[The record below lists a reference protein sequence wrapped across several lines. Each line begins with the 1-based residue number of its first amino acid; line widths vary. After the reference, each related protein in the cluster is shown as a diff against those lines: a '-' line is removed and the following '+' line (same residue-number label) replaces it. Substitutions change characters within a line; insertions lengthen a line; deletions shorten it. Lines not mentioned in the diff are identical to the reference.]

1 MVAVPSF
8 EVVVVMKTHYILIDF
23 ENVQVKSLALLT
35 GEHFRVKVFLG
46 PKNTKLPTELVLAM
60 KAFGERAD
68 YVVLEAGGSNA
79 LDFHITYYL
88 GRLVAADATASYAVI
103 SKDTGF
109 DPLVKH
115 LQKTGVQCERA
126 VSIETMRCFAK
137 AGTSKEASKEVS
149 KEAAK
154 KTSPVEKPAVKPVN
168 KKKADELLALVLA
181 NLQKRK
187 SALPRTEKTLR
198 STVKTLCGAQYSEKE
213 IEAVFTRLL
222 KQSYVLLDG
231 ARVSYQLP
239 AG

>member
-1 MVAVPSF
+1 MVVVPPF

-35 GEHFRVKVFLG
+35 SEHFRVKVFLG

-88 GRLVAADATASYAVI
+88 GLLVAADATASYTVI

-137 AGTSKEASKEVS
+137 TGTA

-154 KTSPVEKPAVKPVN
+154 KASPVEKPAVKPVN

-231 ARVSYQLP
+231 ARVTYQLP
-239 AG
+239 AD